1 MNYLTR
7 LLLGLGLAIP
17 MSAFAAE
24 KPLDWD
30 KSVYL
35 NLGYS
40 AADNALYLKQKNEKC
55 TIGSVNE
62 DGVECVNFA
71 QVKADFPV
79 SDAFVKVLR
88 MDLGGN
94 KFGFRWRTNPDPDMK
109 QSSTLVL
116 ASDLDFHELQAG
128 VCVEDHFA
136 PDFTGKVFDGSGY
149 IISNLCKTIDDQTG
163 SSVGLFKEISNAT
176 VKNLIFSNVQFVTST
191 LNSSDLGAK
200 YFPVGALAGKIYK
213 SEVNG
218 VDLNNVVIQG
228 PLAGGLAGVIEESLI
243 LNFYAYGTNNVV
255 KVSNE
260 IQVIDG
266 YVGECEGC
274 GISYTYG
281 YKALVGGLAGVAY
294 QTSFDNINLQV
305 DVRNKAAVDLSSVG
319 GLVGLYVTKGNQNYE
334 DYKEFK
340 INKISIKGPN
350 TATGPVVAGGIS
362 MGGLLGEVKRI
373 DSNNYPKSSL
383 IIQEAKVENLKASQ
397 SIFKM
402 TLPKAT
408 YLGGLIGNG
417 DICNSG
423 KLEISNASVTDF
435 EITEAV
441 KKNGI
446 YQYYIGGIAGY
457 AGCDHVNNS
466 SSTDLYLTLTKSKAT
481 GSINL
486 SAKEPDI
493 ASTAEVHVS
502 ASIGGLVGAAVIAG
516 NEDAVA
522 ENEISVGITYDVKK
536 TNAKIAE
543 ASEKVYIGGAF
554 GTVNTYNSSAVVKGL
569 RTTNYIKVVDDGVD
583 SYVGGVIGKFPLV
596 SSGNSKISFKDVQ
609 VGPRSSKKSILLDY
623 EAFGTPGYDS
633 YASVG
638 GLCGDCSLI
647 GEIVQSS
654 VKGHFNK
661 LDGENG
667 SFEKKAFSLGGL
679 VGKSRAAEAI
689 TIKNTY
695 SNGDI
700 SDGFAVEE
708 ADEKAPKNKVGYL
721 FGEIPGIQGQKE
733 SILISNFHYGVDN
746 VAAIGDADGSSVK
759 NFTEGNFGEFT
770 ATNNVRN
777 GAKTE
782 LTAKNNGYVSK
793 DYMESSNFAAF
804 LNSPWTETEDL
815 VWAYSND
822 AGGLPFFGTA
832 STGQVVL
839 TVPVVFKDGESVLSV
854 KIGNKVVDVQDVKVG
869 GAAVAP
875 ATPAPKDGKCFD
887 KWSEDF
893 SHVMEA
899 MEVLAQYKKCEF
911 TVTFTYRKKDGT
923 SGQKSQKVEYE
934 ESATAPSKDDVLQ
947 KTADGL
953 CFEGWGEDFSK
964 VTGDLE
970 VPAKY
975 ETCKYT
981 VRFLVFDNLGITET
995 KKEEVVLHGGDAT
1008 PPEVPEKKDGMCFV
1022 GWAPSYVHVT
1032 TPLDITAKYETC
1044 KYEVTFTYRKED
1056 GKQGEKTVTVLHGKD
1071 ANAPEIPEK
1080 VGDKCFDHWND
1091 DFANVTDNL
1100 TVEAVYK
1107 DCKTSNS
1114 SSSSSDVSSSS
1125 SSVNSSSSSS
1135 SSSAKSNSSSSSS
1148 SAKSNSKSSS
1158 SSAKSDSKSSS
1169 SKGVGPASGSSSSKN
1184 GSGNGD
1190 SHLKEIV
1197 APTVDN
1203 DGNVLRMTFNEKQSE
1218 KLDDV
1223 DFRIV
1228 VKSDAGI
1235 YLDTVVEG
1243 EDVARVQNATW
1254 RLDPAPVGDFEVS
1267 VTLLEGKESYS
1278 YPSQLFKNDDKKN
1291 MNLVH
1296 DSWRMFSIYA
1306 FCRDKGEKCQNEM
1319 YDHIARQGAAWA
1331 IEECNQMKDELKKG
1345 ASFDAQTRLKMDE
1358 TCRLADESQNGAV
1371 SSVFWWDETNPVGD
1385 YWQYRKFDVNQ
1396 EFDSTRGYWYGPVED
1411 DSLTLGLQTP
1421 NMDDEI
1427 VWNLKNKY
1435 TGWNLVANPFG
1446 WFVKLPEDEKMTFCR
1461 WNPESGGYVP
1471 VDTLEP
1477 YEAIWVYTEKSMT
1490 YRIPLKAVIV
1500 LENEREPLAKS
1511 ASSENWKFNV
1521 VLSDDRGRR
1530 DSWNVL
1536 ASGKTASSLA
1546 EPPAG
1551 MGDRVN
1557 LSIVDN
1563 GKFLA
1568 KSVKENSDDI
1578 VWNLEASATSARKGH
1593 LSFEGI
1599 ESVWSAGMRVFVTVD
1614 DETVEI
1620 VDNQSLDMALS
1631 TKSKSVSVRVA
1642 KNAAPIS
1649 VVKNLLKGFRVNLAS
1664 NALNVGFDAASKLS
1678 GANVKVSVVGIDG
1691 RVVATRKS
1699 IASEGSNV
1707 VSMQKPKQGVY
1718 FVRLKVGS
1726 QTATSRILVP

>member
-17 MSAFAAE
+17 MSALAAE
-24 KPLDWD
+24 PPLNWA

-116 ASDLDFHELQAG
+116 ASNLDFHELQAG

-163 SSVGLFKEISNAT
+163 SSVGLFKEISNAI
-176 VKNLIFSNVQFVTST
+176 VKNVAFSDVQFVTST
-191 LNSSDLGAK
+191 LNPSDLGTK
-200 YFPVGALAGKIYK
+200 YYPVGALAGKIFR
-213 SEVNG
+213 SSVEG
-218 VDLNNVVIQG
+218 VDFTNVVIQG

-243 LNFYAYGTNNVV
+243 SGFWSFGTNNVV
-255 KVSNE
+255 NVSNE
-260 IQVIDG
+260 IAVTDG

-274 GISYTYG
+274 NISYTKG

-294 QTSFDNINLQV
+294 QSSFDNINLQV
-305 DVRNKAAVDLSSVG
+305 DVRNNAAVDLSSVG
-319 GLVGLYVTKGNQNYE
+319 GLVGLYATKGNQNNE

-340 INKISIKGPN
+340 ITKISIKGPN
-350 TATGPVVAGGIS
+350 KASGPVVAGGIS

-397 SIFKM
+397 SIFKK

-516 NEDAVA
+516 NENAVA

-543 ASEKVYIGGAF
+543 ASEKVYIGGSF
-554 GTVNTYNSSAVVKGL
+554 GTVNTYNSSAVVKAL
-569 RTTNYIKVVDDGVD
+569 RSTNYIKVVDDGVD
-583 SYVGGVIGKFPLV
+583 SYVGGVVGKFPLI
-596 SSGNSKISFKDVQ
+596 SSGDSKISFKDVQ
-609 VGPRSSKKSILLDY
+609 VVPRSSKKSILLDY
-623 EAFGTPGYDS
+623 EAYGTPGYDS

-661 LDGENG
+661 LDGANG

-679 VGKSRAAEAI
+679 VGKSRASEAI
-689 TIKNTY
+689 TVKNTY
-695 SNGDI
+695 SDGNI
-700 SDGFAVEE
+700 SDGFAVEK
-708 ADEKAPKNKVGYL
+708 ADEEAPKNKVGYL

-822 AGGLPFFGTA
+822 AGGLPFFGTP

-875 ATPAPKDGKCFD
+875 ATPAPKGGQCFD
-887 KWSEDF
+887 KWSEDYT
-893 SHVMEA
+893 HIMAAVDI
-899 MEVLAQYKKCEF
+899 LAQYKVCTYTVVF
-911 TVTFTYRKKDGT
+911 TDEDGT
-923 SGQKSQKVEYE
+923 KIFDTQTVEYNKN
-934 ESATAPSKDDVLQ
+934 ATAPTDLELPEGQCFDSWDGTYTSVKSDLTIKA
-947 KTADGL
+947 KTAP
-953 CFEGWGEDFSK
+953 C
-964 VTGDLE
+964 T
-970 VPAKY
+970 
-975 ETCKYT
+975 YT
-981 VRFLVFDNLGITET
+981 VEFTDEAGTKVF
-995 KKEEVVLHGGDAT
+995 KKQTVEYNKDAT
-1008 PPEVPEKKDGMCFV
+1008 APTELDLPEG
-1022 GWAPSYVHVT
+1022 
-1032 TPLDITAKYETC
+1032 
-1044 KYEVTFTYRKED
+1044 
-1056 GKQGEKTVTVLHGKD
+1056 
-1071 ANAPEIPEK
+1071 
-1080 VGDKCFDHWND
+1080 KCFDSWD
-1091 DFANVTDNL
+1091 GIYTNVKADL
-1100 TVEAVYK
+1100 TVKV
-1107 DCKTSNS
+1107 KTKACGNS
-1114 SSSSSDVSSSS
+1114 SSSSSGNTSE
-1125 SSVNSSSSSS
+1125 SSS
-1135 SSSAKSNSSSSSS
+1135 SSSAGNGGNSSSAGNGNASSSSAGNDKSSSSSS
-1148 SAKSNSKSSS
+1148 EKKYLHEIAK
-1158 SSAKSDSKSSS
+1158 
-1169 SKGVGPASGSSSSKN
+1169 
-1184 GSGNGD
+1184 
-1190 SHLKEIV
+1190 
-1197 APTVDN
+1197 PTATQ
-1203 DGNVLRMTFNEKQSE
+1203 DGKALRMEFDNQLANMSE
-1218 KLDDV
+1218 KV
-1223 DFRIV
+1223 DCHIQV
-1228 VKSDAGI
+1228 VSEAGI
-1235 YLDTVVEG
+1235 YLDTVVDG
-1243 EDVARVQNATW
+1243 KTVGGVKNGTW
-1254 RLDPAPVGDFEVS
+1254 RLDPAPAGEYTVFI
-1267 VTLLEGKESYS
+1267 TLKDGVDSIPYQKT
-1278 YPSQLFKNDDKKN
+1278 FKSIEKRELATN
-1291 MNLVH
+1291 
-1296 DSWRMFSIYA
+1296 SWQTLSLYA
-1306 FCRDKGEKCQNEM
+1306 FCQNKGEECLSDLEERFARKLNNRAAEQCEEM
-1319 YDHIARQGAAWA
+1319 KSKVKRGNAPDNDQFYR
-1331 IEECNQMKDELKKG
+1331 E
-1345 ASFDAQTRLKMDE
+1345 MDE
-1358 TCRLADESQNGAV
+1358 VCAQANSSEV
-1371 SSVFWWDETNPVGD
+1371 STSIYWWDETNPIGD
-1385 YWQYRKFDVNQ
+1385 YWQYRKFSVNDK
-1396 EFDSTRGYWYGPVED
+1396 FDSTRGYWYGPINSEPLVM
-1411 DSLTLGLQTP
+1411 SLQTP
-1421 NMDDEI
+1421 NMKDEI
-1427 VWNLKNKY
+1427 VWRLENKFS
-1435 TGWNLVANPFG
+1435 GWNLVANPFG
-1446 WFVKLPEDEKMTFCR
+1446 WFVKLPEDERLTFCR
-1461 WNPESGGYVP
+1461 WNPETSGYVP
-1471 VDTLEP
+1471 ADTLEP
-1477 YEAIWVYTEKSMT
+1477 YEAIWVHTEKPMT

-1500 LENEREPLAKS
+1500 LEDEKGKKS
-1511 ASSENWKFNV
+1511 LNKNAAPDDWNLRV
-1521 VLSDDRGRR
+1521 VLADNNGKR
-1530 DSWNVL
+1530 DSWNEL
-1536 ASGKTASSLA
+1536 AVGSASSLS

-1557 LSIVDN
+1557 LSIVE
-1563 GKFLA
+1563 GKKRLA
-1568 KSVKENSDDI
+1568 KSVKQNADDLE
-1578 VWNLEASATSARKGH
+1578 WNLEASATTMRDGH
-1593 LSFEGI
+1593 LSFEGL
-1599 ESVWSAGMRVFVTVD
+1599 ESVWAKGLRVYATVD
-1614 DETVEI
+1614 NETVEVVKDRP
-1620 VDNQSLDMALS
+1620 VDLKLS
-1631 TKSKSVSVRVA
+1631 SKAKNVSVRVSKSA
-1642 KNAAPIS
+1642 
-1649 VVKNLLKGFRVNLAS
+1649 VVAGVTKNLLKGLRVNQTP
-1664 NALNVGFDAASKLS
+1664 NVLNVGFDAAAKLA
-1678 GANVKVSVVGIDG
+1678 GAKVKISVVGIDG
-1691 RVVATRKS
+1691 RIAVTGKS
-1699 IASEGSNV
+1699 TANAGTNAI
-1707 VSMQKPKQGVY
+1707 SMKKPKQGVY
-1718 FVRLKVGS
+1718 FVKVKAGS
-1726 QTATSRILVP
+1726 QSAITRIVVR

>member
-17 MSAFAAE
+17 MSALAAE
-24 KPLDWD
+24 PPLNWA

-94 KFGFRWRTNPDPDMK
+94 KFGFRWRTNPDPDLK

-116 ASDLDFHELQAG
+116 ASNLDFHELQAG

-163 SSVGLFKEISNAT
+163 SSVGLFKEISNAI
-176 VKNLIFSNVQFVTST
+176 VKNVAFSDVQFVTST
-191 LNSSDLGAK
+191 LNPSDLGTK
-200 YFPVGALAGKIYK
+200 YYPVGALAGKIFR
-213 SEVNG
+213 SSVEG
-218 VDLNNVVIQG
+218 VDFTNVVIQG

-243 LNFYAYGTNNVV
+243 SGFWSFGTNNVV
-255 KVSNE
+255 NVSNE
-260 IQVIDG
+260 IAVTDG

-274 GISYTYG
+274 NISYTKG

-294 QTSFDNINLQV
+294 QSSFDNINLQV
-305 DVRNKAAVDLSSVG
+305 DVRNNAAVDLSSVG
-319 GLVGLYVTKGNQNYE
+319 GLVGLYVTKGNQNNE

-340 INKISIKGPN
+340 ITKISIKGPN
-350 TATGPVVAGGIS
+350 KASGPAVAGGIS

-397 SIFKM
+397 SIFKK

-516 NEDAVA
+516 NENAVA

-569 RTTNYIKVVDDGVD
+569 RSSNYIKVVDDGVD
-583 SYVGGVIGKFPLV
+583 SYVGGVVGKFPLI
-596 SSGNSKISFKDVQ
+596 SSGDSKISFKDVQ
-609 VGPRSSKKSILLDY
+609 VVPRNSKKSILLDY

-661 LDGENG
+661 LDGANG

-679 VGKSRAAEAI
+679 VGKSRASEAI
-689 TIKNTY
+689 TVKNTY
-695 SNGDI
+695 SDGNI
-700 SDGFAVEE
+700 SDGFAVEKANE
-708 ADEKAPKNKVGYL
+708 EAPKNKVGYL

-733 SILISNFHYGVDN
+733 SILISNFHHGEDN
-746 VAAIGDADGSSVK
+746 VVAIGDADGSSVK

-770 ATNNVRN
+770 AKNNVRN
-777 GAKTE
+777 GKKTD

-875 ATPAPKDGKCFD
+875 ATPAPKGGQCFD
-887 KWSEDF
+887 KWSEDYT
-893 SHVMEA
+893 HIMAAVDI
-899 MEVLAQYKKCEF
+899 LAQYKVCTYTVVF
-911 TVTFTYRKKDGT
+911 TNEDGT
-923 SGQKSQKVEYE
+923 KTFDTQTIEYNKN
-934 ESATAPSKDDVLQ
+934 ATAPTDLELPEGQCFDSWDGTYTSVKSDLTIKA
-947 KTADGL
+947 KTAPCTYTVKFTDEAGT
-953 CFEGWGEDFSK
+953 K
-964 VTGDLE
+964 VFKTQTVEYNKNATAPTDLE
-970 VPAKY
+970 
-975 ETCKYT
+975 
-981 VRFLVFDNLGITET
+981 L
-995 KKEEVVLHGGDAT
+995 
-1008 PPEVPEKKDGMCFV
+1008 PEG
-1022 GWAPSYVHVT
+1022 
-1032 TPLDITAKYETC
+1032 
-1044 KYEVTFTYRKED
+1044 
-1056 GKQGEKTVTVLHGKD
+1056 
-1071 ANAPEIPEK
+1071 
-1080 VGDKCFDHWND
+1080 KCFDSWNGTYT
-1091 DFANVTDNL
+1091 NVKSDLTIKAKTAPCTYTVEFTDEAGTKVFKTQTVEYNKNATAPTDLELPEGKCFDSWDGIYTNVKADL
-1100 TVEAVYK
+1100 TVKV
-1107 DCKTSNS
+1107 KTKACGNS
-1114 SSSSSDVSSSS
+1114 SSSSSGNTSE
-1125 SSVNSSSSSS
+1125 SSS
-1135 SSSAKSNSSSSSS
+1135 SSSAGNGGNSSSAGNGNASSSSAGNDKSSSSSS
-1148 SAKSNSKSSS
+1148 EKKYLHEIAK
-1158 SSAKSDSKSSS
+1158 
-1169 SKGVGPASGSSSSKN
+1169 
-1184 GSGNGD
+1184 
-1190 SHLKEIV
+1190 
-1197 APTVDN
+1197 PTATQ
-1203 DGNVLRMTFNEKQSE
+1203 DGKALRMEFDNQLANMSE
-1218 KLDDV
+1218 KV
-1223 DFRIV
+1223 DCHIQV
-1228 VKSDAGI
+1228 VSEAGI
-1235 YLDTVVEG
+1235 YLDTVVDG
-1243 EDVARVQNATW
+1243 KTVGGVKNGTW
-1254 RLDPAPVGDFEVS
+1254 RLDPAPAGEYTVFI
-1267 VTLLEGKESYS
+1267 TLKDGVDSIPYQKT
-1278 YPSQLFKNDDKKN
+1278 FKSIEKRELATN
-1291 MNLVH
+1291 
-1296 DSWRMFSIYA
+1296 SWQTLSLYA
-1306 FCRDKGEKCQNEM
+1306 FCQNKGEECLSDLEERFARKLNNRAAEQCEEM
-1319 YDHIARQGAAWA
+1319 KSEVKRGNAPDNDQFYR
-1331 IEECNQMKDELKKG
+1331 E
-1345 ASFDAQTRLKMDE
+1345 MDE
-1358 TCRLADESQNGAV
+1358 VCAQANSSEV
-1371 SSVFWWDETNPVGD
+1371 STSIYWWDETNPIGD
-1385 YWQYRKFDVNQ
+1385 YWQYRKFSVDDK
-1396 EFDSTRGYWYGPVED
+1396 FDSTRGYWYGPI
-1411 DSLTLGLQTP
+1411 DSEPLVMSLETP
-1421 NMDDEI
+1421 DMKDEI
-1427 VWNLKNKY
+1427 VWRLENKFS
-1435 TGWNLVANPFG
+1435 GWNLVANPFG
-1446 WFVKLPEDEKMTFCR
+1446 WFVKIPEDEKLTFCR
-1461 WNPESGGYVP
+1461 WNPETSGYVP
-1471 VDTLEP
+1471 ADTLEP
-1477 YEAIWVYTEKSMT
+1477 YEAIWVHTEKPMT

-1500 LENEREPLAKS
+1500 LEDEKGKKS
-1511 ASSENWKFNV
+1511 LNKNAAPDDWNLRV
-1521 VLSDDRGRR
+1521 VLADNNGKR
-1530 DSWNVL
+1530 DSWNEL
-1536 ASGKTASSLA
+1536 AVGSASSLS

-1557 LSIVDN
+1557 LSIVE
-1563 GKFLA
+1563 GKKRLA
-1568 KSVKENSDDI
+1568 KSVKQNADDLE
-1578 VWNLEASATSARKGH
+1578 WNLEVSATTMRDGH
-1593 LSFEGI
+1593 LSFEGL
-1599 ESVWSAGMRVFVTVD
+1599 ESVWAKGLRVYATVD
-1614 DETVEI
+1614 NETVEI
-1620 VDNQSLDMALS
+1620 AKDRPLDVTLS
-1631 TKSKSVSVRVA
+1631 SKAKNISVRVTKSA
-1642 KNAAPIS
+1642 
-1649 VVKNLLKGFRVNLAS
+1649 VVSGVSKNLLKGLRVNQTP
-1664 NALNVGFDAASKLS
+1664 NVLNVGFDAASKLA
-1678 GANVKVSVVGIDG
+1678 GAKVKISVVGIDG
-1691 RVVATRKS
+1691 RIVATGKS
-1699 IASEGSNV
+1699 TVNAGTNAI
-1707 VSMQKPKQGVY
+1707 SMKKPKQGVY
-1718 FVRLKVGS
+1718 FVKVKVGS
-1726 QTATSRILVP
+1726 LSAVTRVMVR

>member
-17 MSAFAAE
+17 MSALAAE
-24 KPLDWD
+24 PPLNWA

-116 ASDLDFHELQAG
+116 ASNLDFHELQAG

-163 SSVGLFKEISNAT
+163 SSVGLFKEISNAI
-176 VKNLIFSNVQFVTST
+176 VKNVAFSDVQFVTST
-191 LNSSDLGAK
+191 LNPSDLGTK
-200 YFPVGALAGKIYK
+200 YYPVGALAGKIFR
-213 SEVNG
+213 SSVEG
-218 VDLNNVVIQG
+218 VDFTNVVIQG

-243 LNFYAYGTNNVV
+243 SGFWSFGTNNVV
-255 KVSNE
+255 NVSNE
-260 IQVIDG
+260 IEVTDG

-274 GISYTYG
+274 NISYTKG

-305 DVRNKAAVDLSSVG
+305 DVRNNAAVDLSSVG
-319 GLVGLYVTKGNQNYE
+319 GLVGLYVTKGNQNNE

-340 INKISIKGPN
+340 ITKISIKGPN
-350 TATGPVVAGGIS
+350 KASGPAVAGGIS

-397 SIFKM
+397 SIFKK

-516 NEDAVA
+516 NENAVA
-522 ENEISVGITYDVKK
+522 ENEVSVGITYDVKK

-569 RTTNYIKVVDDGVD
+569 RSSNYIKVVDDGVD
-583 SYVGGVIGKFPLV
+583 SYVGGVVGKFPLI
-596 SSGNSKISFKDVQ
+596 SSGDSKISFKDVQ
-609 VGPRSSKKSILLDY
+609 VVPRSSKKSILLDY
-623 EAFGTPGYDS
+623 EAYGTPGYDS

-661 LDGENG
+661 LDGANG

-679 VGKSRAAEAI
+679 VGKSRASEAI
-689 TIKNTY
+689 TVKNTY
-695 SNGDI
+695 SDGNI
-700 SDGFAVEE
+700 SDGFAVEK

-804 LNSPWTETEDL
+804 LNSPWTESEDM

-822 AGGLPFFGTA
+822 AGGLPFFGTP

-854 KIGNKVVDVQDVKVG
+854 KIGNKVVDVQNVKVG

-875 ATPAPKDGKCFD
+875 ATPAPKGGQCFD
-887 KWSEDF
+887 KWSEDYT
-893 SHVMEA
+893 HIMAAVDI
-899 MEVLAQYKKCEF
+899 LAQYKVCTYTVVF
-911 TVTFTYRKKDGT
+911 TNEDGT
-923 SGQKSQKVEYE
+923 KIFDTQTVEYNKN
-934 ESATAPSKDDVLQ
+934 ATAP
-947 KTADGL
+947 T
-953 CFEGWGEDFSK
+953 
-964 VTGDLE
+964 DLE
-970 VPAKY
+970 
-975 ETCKYT
+975 
-981 VRFLVFDNLGITET
+981 L
-995 KKEEVVLHGGDAT
+995 
-1008 PPEVPEKKDGMCFV
+1008 PEG
-1022 GWAPSYVHVT
+1022 
-1032 TPLDITAKYETC
+1032 
-1044 KYEVTFTYRKED
+1044 
-1056 GKQGEKTVTVLHGKD
+1056 
-1071 ANAPEIPEK
+1071 
-1080 VGDKCFDHWND
+1080 KCFDSWDGTYTSVKSDLTIKAKTAPCTYTVKFTDEAGTKVFKTQTVEYNKD
-1091 DFANVTDNL
+1091 ATAPAELDLPEGQCFDSWDGIFTNVKADL
-1100 TVEAVYK
+1100 TVKV
-1107 DCKTSNS
+1107 KTKACGNS
-1114 SSSSSDVSSSS
+1114 SSSSSGNTSE
-1125 SSVNSSSSSS
+1125 SSS
-1135 SSSAKSNSSSSSS
+1135 SSSAGNGGNSSSAGNGNASSSSAGNDKSSSSSS
-1148 SAKSNSKSSS
+1148 EKKYLLDIA
-1158 SSAKSDSKSSS
+1158 
-1169 SKGVGPASGSSSSKN
+1169 
-1184 GSGNGD
+1184 
-1190 SHLKEIV
+1190 E
-1197 APTVDN
+1197 PTATQ
-1203 DGNVLRMTFNEKQSE
+1203 DGKALRMEFDNQLANMSE
-1218 KLDDV
+1218 KV
-1223 DFRIV
+1223 DCHIQV
-1228 VKSDAGI
+1228 VSEAGI
-1235 YLDTVVEG
+1235 YLDTVVDG
-1243 EDVARVQNATW
+1243 KTVGGVKNGTW
-1254 RLDPAPVGDFEVS
+1254 RLDPAPAGEYTVFI
-1267 VTLLEGKESYS
+1267 TLKDGVDSIPYQKT
-1278 YPSQLFKNDDKKN
+1278 FKSIEKRELATN
-1291 MNLVH
+1291 
-1296 DSWRMFSIYA
+1296 SWQTLSLYA
-1306 FCRDKGEKCQNEM
+1306 FCQNKGEECLSDLEERFARKLNNRAAEQCEEM
-1319 YDHIARQGAAWA
+1319 KSEVKRGNAPDNDQFYR
-1331 IEECNQMKDELKKG
+1331 E
-1345 ASFDAQTRLKMDE
+1345 MDE
-1358 TCRLADESQNGAV
+1358 VCAQANSSEV
-1371 SSVFWWDETNPVGD
+1371 STSIYWWDETNPIGD
-1385 YWQYRKFDVNQ
+1385 YWQYRRFSVNDK
-1396 EFDSTRGYWYGPVED
+1396 FDSTRGYWYGPINSEPLVM
-1411 DSLTLGLQTP
+1411 SLQTP
-1421 NMDDEI
+1421 NMKDEI
-1427 VWNLKNKY
+1427 VWRLENKFS
-1435 TGWNLVANPFG
+1435 GWNLVANPFG
-1446 WFVKLPEDEKMTFCR
+1446 WFVKLPEDEKLTFCR
-1461 WNPESGGYVP
+1461 WNPETSGYVP
-1471 VDTLEP
+1471 ADTLEP
-1477 YEAIWVYTEKSMT
+1477 YEAIWVHTEKPMT
-1490 YRIPLKAVIV
+1490 YRIPLKAAIV
-1500 LENEREPLAKS
+1500 LEEEKGKKSLNKNAASDDWNLRVVLADNNGKLDSWNELAVGS
-1511 ASSENWKFNV
+1511 ASS
-1521 VLSDDRGRR
+1521 LS
-1530 DSWNVL
+1530 
-1536 ASGKTASSLA
+1536 

-1557 LSIVDN
+1557 LSIVE
-1563 GKFLA
+1563 GKKRLA
-1568 KSVKENSDDI
+1568 KSVKQNADDLE
-1578 VWNLEASATSARKGH
+1578 WNLEASATTMRDGH
-1593 LSFEGI
+1593 LSFEGL
-1599 ESVWSAGMRVFVTVD
+1599 ESVWAKGLRVYATVD
-1614 DETVEI
+1614 NETVEVVKDRP
-1620 VDNQSLDMALS
+1620 VDLKLS
-1631 TKSKSVSVRVA
+1631 SKAKNISVRVTKSA
-1642 KNAAPIS
+1642 
-1649 VVKNLLKGFRVNLAS
+1649 VVSGVSKNLLKGLRVNQTP
-1664 NALNVGFDAASKLS
+1664 NVLNVGFDAAAKLA
-1678 GANVKVSVVGIDG
+1678 GAKVKISVVGIDG
-1691 RVVATRKS
+1691 RIAVTGKS
-1699 IASEGSNV
+1699 TANAGTNAI
-1707 VSMQKPKQGVY
+1707 SMKKPKQGVY
-1718 FVRLKVGS
+1718 FVKVKAGS
-1726 QTATSRILVP
+1726 QSAVTRVMVR

>member
-17 MSAFAAE
+17 MSALAAE
-24 KPLDWD
+24 PPLNWA

-116 ASDLDFHELQAG
+116 ASNLDFHELQAG

-163 SSVGLFKEISNAT
+163 SSVGLFKEISNAI
-176 VKNLIFSNVQFVTST
+176 VKNVAFSDVQFVTST
-191 LNSSDLGAK
+191 ENPSDLGTK
-200 YFPVGALAGKIYK
+200 YYPVGALAGKIFR
-213 SEVNG
+213 SSVEG
-218 VDLNNVVIQG
+218 VDFTNVVIQG

-243 LNFYAYGTNNVV
+243 SGFWSFGTNNVV
-255 KVSNE
+255 NVSNE
-260 IQVIDG
+260 IAVTDG

-274 GISYTYG
+274 NISYTKG

-319 GLVGLYVTKGNQNYE
+319 GLVGLYVTKGNQNNE

-340 INKISIKGPN
+340 ITKISIKGPN
-350 TATGPVVAGGIS
+350 KASGPVVAGGIS
-362 MGGLLGEVKRI
+362 MGGLLGEIKRI

-397 SIFKM
+397 SIFKK

-516 NEDAVA
+516 NENAVA

-543 ASEKVYIGGAF
+543 ASEKVYIGGSF
-554 GTVNTYNSSAVVKGL
+554 GTVNTYNSSAVVKAL
-569 RTTNYIKVVDDGVD
+569 RSTNYIKVVDDGVD
-583 SYVGGVIGKFPLV
+583 SYVGGVVGKFPLI
-596 SSGNSKISFKDVQ
+596 SSGDSKISFKDVQ
-609 VGPRSSKKSILLDY
+609 VVPRSSKKSILLDY
-623 EAFGTPGYDS
+623 EAYGTPGYDS

-661 LDGENG
+661 LDGANG

-679 VGKSRAAEAI
+679 VGKSRASEAI
-689 TIKNTY
+689 TVKNTY
-695 SNGDI
+695 SDGNI
-700 SDGFAVEE
+700 SDGFAVEK
-708 ADEKAPKNKVGYL
+708 ADEEAPQNKVGYL

-770 ATNNVRN
+770 AKNNVRN

-822 AGGLPFFGTA
+822 AGGLPFFGTP

-875 ATPAPKDGKCFD
+875 ATPAPKGGQCFD
-887 KWSEDF
+887 KWSEDYT
-893 SHVMEA
+893 HIMAAVDI
-899 MEVLAQYKKCEF
+899 LAQYKVCTYTVVF
-911 TVTFTYRKKDGT
+911 TNEDGT
-923 SGQKSQKVEYE
+923 KTFDTQTVEYNKN
-934 ESATAPSKDDVLQ
+934 ATAPTDLELPEGQCFDSWDGTYTSVKSDLTIKA
-947 KTADGL
+947 KTAPCTYTVKFTDEAGT
-953 CFEGWGEDFSK
+953 K
-964 VTGDLE
+964 VFKTQTVEYNKNATAPTDLE
-970 VPAKY
+970 
-975 ETCKYT
+975 
-981 VRFLVFDNLGITET
+981 L
-995 KKEEVVLHGGDAT
+995 
-1008 PPEVPEKKDGMCFV
+1008 PEG
-1022 GWAPSYVHVT
+1022 
-1032 TPLDITAKYETC
+1032 
-1044 KYEVTFTYRKED
+1044 
-1056 GKQGEKTVTVLHGKD
+1056 
-1071 ANAPEIPEK
+1071 
-1080 VGDKCFDHWND
+1080 KCFDSWD
-1091 DFANVTDNL
+1091 GTYTNVKSDL
-1100 TVEAVYK
+1100 TVKV
-1107 DCKTSNS
+1107 KTKACGNS
-1114 SSSSSDVSSSS
+1114 SSSSGGNTSE
-1125 SSVNSSSSSS
+1125 SSS
-1135 SSSAKSNSSSSSS
+1135 SSSAGNGGNSSSAGNGNASSSSAGNDKSSSSSS
-1148 SAKSNSKSSS
+1148 EKKYLHEIAK
-1158 SSAKSDSKSSS
+1158 
-1169 SKGVGPASGSSSSKN
+1169 
-1184 GSGNGD
+1184 
-1190 SHLKEIV
+1190 
-1197 APTVDN
+1197 PTATQ
-1203 DGNVLRMTFNEKQSE
+1203 DGKALRMEFDNQLANMSE
-1218 KLDDV
+1218 KV
-1223 DFRIV
+1223 DCHIQV
-1228 VKSDAGI
+1228 VSEAGI
-1235 YLDTVVEG
+1235 YLDTVVDG
-1243 EDVARVQNATW
+1243 KTVGGVKNGTW
-1254 RLDPAPVGDFEVS
+1254 RLDPAPAGEYTVFI
-1267 VTLLEGKESYS
+1267 TLKDGVDSIPYQKT
-1278 YPSQLFKNDDKKN
+1278 FKSIEKRELATN
-1291 MNLVH
+1291 
-1296 DSWRMFSIYA
+1296 SWQTLSLYA
-1306 FCRDKGEKCQNEM
+1306 FCQNKGEECLSDLEERF
-1319 YDHIARQGAAWA
+1319 ARKLNNRAA
-1331 IEECNQMKDELKKG
+1331 EQCEKMKSEVKRGNAPDNDQFYRE
-1345 ASFDAQTRLKMDE
+1345 MDE
-1358 TCRLADESQNGAV
+1358 VCAQANSSEV
-1371 SSVFWWDETNPVGD
+1371 STSIYWWDETNPIGD
-1385 YWQYRKFDVNQ
+1385 YWQYRKFSVNDK
-1396 EFDSTRGYWYGPVED
+1396 FDSTRGYWYGPINSEPLVM
-1411 DSLTLGLQTP
+1411 SLQTP
-1421 NMDDEI
+1421 NMKDEI
-1427 VWNLKNKY
+1427 VWRLENKF

-1446 WFVKLPEDEKMTFCR
+1446 WFVKLPEDEKLTFCR
-1461 WNPESGGYVP
+1461 WNPETSGYVP
-1471 VDTLEP
+1471 ADTLEP
-1477 YEAIWVYTEKSMT
+1477 YEAIWVHTEKPMT

-1500 LENEREPLAKS
+1500 LEDEKGKKSLNKNAASDDWNLRVVLADNNGKLDSWNELAVGS
-1511 ASSENWKFNV
+1511 ASS
-1521 VLSDDRGRR
+1521 LS
-1530 DSWNVL
+1530 
-1536 ASGKTASSLA
+1536 

-1557 LSIVDN
+1557 LSIVE
-1563 GKFLA
+1563 GKKRLA
-1568 KSVKENSDDI
+1568 KSVKQNADDLE
-1578 VWNLEASATSARKGH
+1578 WNLEASATTMRDGH
-1593 LSFEGI
+1593 LSFEGL
-1599 ESVWSAGMRVFVTVD
+1599 ESVWAKGLRVYATVD
-1614 DETVEI
+1614 NETVEVVKDRP
-1620 VDNQSLDMALS
+1620 VDLKLS
-1631 TKSKSVSVRVA
+1631 SKAKNVSVRVSKSA
-1642 KNAAPIS
+1642 
-1649 VVKNLLKGFRVNLAS
+1649 VVAGVTKNLLKGLRVNQTP
-1664 NALNVGFDAASKLS
+1664 NVLNVGFDAAAKLA
-1678 GANVKVSVVGIDG
+1678 GAKVKISVVGIDG
-1691 RVVATRKS
+1691 RIAVTGKS
-1699 IASEGSNV
+1699 TANAGTNAI
-1707 VSMQKPKQGVY
+1707 SMKKPKQGVY
-1718 FVRLKVGS
+1718 FVKVKAGS
-1726 QTATSRILVP
+1726 QSAVTRVMVR

>member
-7 LLLGLGLAIP
+7 LLLGLGLAVP
-17 MSAFAAE
+17 MSALAAE
-24 KPLDWD
+24 PPLNWA

-40 AADNALYLKQKNEKC
+40 AEDNALYLKQKNEKC

-163 SSVGLFKEISNAT
+163 SSVGLFKEISNAI
-176 VKNLIFSNVQFVTST
+176 VKNVAFSDVQFVTST

-243 LNFYAYGTNNVV
+243 SNFYAYGTNNVV

-274 GISYTYG
+274 GISYTNG
-281 YKALVGGLAGVAY
+281 YKALVGGLAGVTY

-383 IIQEAKVENLKASQ
+383 IIQEANVENLKASQ

-446 YQYYIGGIAGY
+446 YQYYMGGIAGY

-536 TNAKIAE
+536 TNTKIAE

-689 TIKNTY
+689 TVKNTY
-695 SNGDI
+695 SNGNI
-700 SDGFAVEE
+700 SDGFAVEK
-708 ADEKAPKNKVGYL
+708 ADEEAPKNKVGYL

-804 LNSPWTETEDL
+804 LNSLWTESEDM

-822 AGGLPFFGTA
+822 AGGLPFFGTP
-832 STGQVVL
+832 STEQIVS
-839 TVPVVFKDGESVLSV
+839 TVPVVFKDGDAVLLV
-854 KIGNKVVDVQDVKVG
+854 KIGDKLVDVQNVKVG
-869 GAAVAP
+869 DAAVAP
-875 ATPAPKDGKCFD
+875 ATPASKDGKCFD
-887 KWSEDF
+887 KWSEDYT
-893 SHVMEA
+893 HIMAAVDI
-899 MEVLAQYKKCEF
+899 LAQYKVCTYTVVF
-911 TVTFTYRKKDGT
+911 TNEDGT
-923 SGQKSQKVEYE
+923 KTFDTQTIEYNKN
-934 ESATAPSKDDVLQ
+934 ATAPTDLELPEGQCFDSWDGTYTSVKSDLTIKA
-947 KTADGL
+947 KTAPCTYTVKFTDEAGT
-953 CFEGWGEDFSK
+953 K
-964 VTGDLE
+964 VFKTQTVEYNKDATAPTDLE
-970 VPAKY
+970 
-975 ETCKYT
+975 
-981 VRFLVFDNLGITET
+981 L
-995 KKEEVVLHGGDAT
+995 
-1008 PPEVPEKKDGMCFV
+1008 PEG
-1022 GWAPSYVHVT
+1022 
-1032 TPLDITAKYETC
+1032 
-1044 KYEVTFTYRKED
+1044 
-1056 GKQGEKTVTVLHGKD
+1056 
-1071 ANAPEIPEK
+1071 
-1080 VGDKCFDHWND
+1080 KCFDSWNGTYT
-1091 DFANVTDNL
+1091 NVKSDL
-1100 TVEAVYK
+1100 TVKV
-1107 DCKTSNS
+1107 KTKACGNS
-1114 SSSSSDVSSSS
+1114 SSSSSGNTSESSSSSSAGNGGNSSSAGNGNASSSSAGNDSSSSSEDKSSSSSATSSSS
-1125 SSVNSSSSSS
+1125 SSVNDESS
-1135 SSSAKSNSSSSSS
+1135 SSSAEHKKYLLDI
-1148 SAKSNSKSSS
+1148 AEPT
-1158 SSAKSDSKSSS
+1158 ATQDG
-1169 SKGVGPASGSSSSKN
+1169 KG
-1184 GSGNGD
+1184 
-1190 SHLKEIV
+1190 
-1197 APTVDN
+1197 
-1203 DGNVLRMTFNEKQSE
+1203 LRMQFDSLLANMSE
-1218 KLDDV
+1218 NV
-1223 DFRIV
+1223 DYHIQV
-1228 VKSDAGI
+1228 VSQKGI
-1235 YLDTVVEG
+1235 YLDTIVDGKTVG
-1243 EDVARVQNATW
+1243 DVKNGTW
-1254 RLDPAPVGDFEVS
+1254 RLDPAPAGRYTVTFMITDGVDSIPYSKTFTSMESQEVATHS
-1267 VTLLEGKESYS
+1267 WQTLSL
-1278 YPSQLFKNDDKKN
+1278 
-1291 MNLVH
+1291 
-1296 DSWRMFSIYA
+1296 YA
-1306 FCRDKGEKCQNEM
+1306 FCRDKGDECLSELEARF
-1319 YDHIARQGAAWA
+1319 ARQQQNWAAEQC
-1331 IEECNQMKDELKKG
+1331 EEMKAQVKNGTAPDDDYFYREMD
-1345 ASFDAQTRLKMDE
+1345 DACAQ
-1358 TCRLADESQNGAV
+1358 ANGLNATTAV
-1371 SSVFWWDETNPVGD
+1371 YWWDESNPVGD
-1385 YWQYRKFDVNQ
+1385 YWQYRKFSVNDK
-1396 EFDSTRGYWYGPVED
+1396 FDSTRGYWYGPIDNEPLVM
-1411 DSLTLGLQTP
+1411 SLETP
-1421 NMDDEI
+1421 DMKDEI
-1427 VWNLKNKY
+1427 VWKLENKY
-1435 TGWNLVANPFG
+1435 SGWNLVANPFG
-1446 WFVKLPEDEKMTFCR
+1446 WYVTLPKEKGLQFYK
-1461 WNPESGGYVP
+1461 WDPEVCSYKEP
-1471 VDTLEP
+1471 DTLGP
-1477 YEAIWVYTEKSMT
+1477 YEAIWVHTDKSMT
-1490 YRIPLKAVIV
+1490 YRIPLKAAIV
-1500 LENEREPLAKS
+1500 LEEEKKS
-1511 ASSENWKFNV
+1511 LNKSVAAEEWNLRV
-1521 VLSDDRGRR
+1521 VLADNNGKR
-1530 DSWNVL
+1530 DSWNEL
-1536 ASGKTASSLA
+1536 AVGTASSLG

-1557 LSIVDN
+1557 LSIMD
-1563 GKFLA
+1563 GKKRLV
-1568 KSVKENSDDI
+1568 KSVKPNADD
-1578 VWNLEASATSARKGH
+1578 LEWDLEVSATTTREGH
-1593 LSFEGI
+1593 LSFEGL
-1599 ESVWSAGMRVFVTVD
+1599 EGVWAKGLHVYATVD
-1614 DETVEI
+1614 NETVE
-1620 VDNQSLDMALS
+1620 VVKDRPLDVKLS
-1631 TKSKSVSVRVA
+1631 SKTKNVSVRVTKSA
-1642 KNAAPIS
+1642 VVAAATKS
-1649 VVKNLLKGFRVNLAS
+1649 LLKGLRVNQTP
-1664 NALNVGFDAASKLS
+1664 NVLNVGFDAAAKLA
-1678 GANVKVSVVGIDG
+1678 GAKVKISVVGIDG
-1691 RVVATRKS
+1691 RIVATGNAVANAGTNA
-1699 IASEGSNV
+1699 IA
-1707 VSMQKPKQGVY
+1707 MKKPKQGVY
-1718 FVRLKVGS
+1718 FVKVKVGS
-1726 QTATSRILVP
+1726 QSAVTRIMVR

>member
-17 MSAFAAE
+17 MSALAAE
-24 KPLDWD
+24 PPLNWA

-94 KFGFRWRTNPDPDMK
+94 KFGFRWRTNPDPDLK

-163 SSVGLFKEISNAT
+163 SSVGLFKEISNAI
-176 VKNLIFSNVQFVTST
+176 VKNVAFSDVQFVTST
-191 LNSSDLGAK
+191 ENPSDLGTK
-200 YFPVGALAGKIYK
+200 YFPVGALAGKIFR
-213 SEVNG
+213 SSVEG
-218 VDLNNVVIQG
+218 VDFTNVVIQA
-228 PLAGGLAGVIEESLI
+228 PLAGGLAGVIEESSI
-243 LNFYAYGTNNVV
+243 SDFYSYGTGNVV

-260 IQVIDG
+260 IAVADG

-274 GISYTYG
+274 NISYTKG

-294 QTSFDNINLQV
+294 QSSFDNINLQV

-319 GLVGLYVTKGNQNYE
+319 GLVGLYVTKGNQNNE

-340 INKISIKGPN
+340 ITKISIKGPN
-350 TATGPVVAGGIS
+350 KASGPVVAGGIS

-397 SIFKM
+397 SIFKK

-423 KLEISNASVTDF
+423 KLEISNSSVTDF

-516 NEDAVA
+516 NENAVA

-569 RTTNYIKVVDDGVD
+569 RSSNYIKVVDDGVD
-583 SYVGGVIGKFPLV
+583 SYVGGVVGKFPLI
-596 SSGNSKISFKDVQ
+596 SSGDSKISFKDVQ
-609 VGPRSSKKSILLDY
+609 VVPRSSKKSILLDY
-623 EAFGTPGYDS
+623 EAYGTPGYDS

-661 LDGENG
+661 LDGANG

-679 VGKSRAAEAI
+679 VGKSRASEAI
-689 TIKNTY
+689 TVKNTY
-695 SNGDI
+695 SDGNI
-700 SDGFAVEE
+700 SDGFAVEK
-708 ADEKAPKNKVGYL
+708 ADEEAPKNKVGYL

-770 ATNNVRN
+770 AKNNVRN
-777 GAKTE
+777 GKKTD
-782 LTAKNNGYVSK
+782 LTANNNGYVSK

-804 LNSPWTETEDL
+804 LNSPWTESEDM

-822 AGGLPFFGTA
+822 AGGLPFFGTP
-832 STGQVVL
+832 STEQIVS
-839 TVPVVFKDGESVLSV
+839 TVPVVFKDGDAVLSV
-854 KIGNKVVDVQDVKVG
+854 KIGDKVVDVQNVKVG
-869 GAAVAP
+869 DAAVAP

-887 KWSEDF
+887 KWSEDYT
-893 SHVMEA
+893 HIMAAVDI
-899 MEVLAQYKKCEF
+899 LAQYKICMYTVVF
-911 TVTFTYRKKDGT
+911 TNEDGT
-923 SGQKSQKVEYE
+923 KIFDTQTVEYNKN
-934 ESATAPSKDDVLQ
+934 ATAP
-947 KTADGL
+947 T
-953 CFEGWGEDFSK
+953 
-964 VTGDLE
+964 DLE
-970 VPAKY
+970 
-975 ETCKYT
+975 
-981 VRFLVFDNLGITET
+981 L
-995 KKEEVVLHGGDAT
+995 
-1008 PPEVPEKKDGMCFV
+1008 PEG
-1022 GWAPSYVHVT
+1022 
-1032 TPLDITAKYETC
+1032 
-1044 KYEVTFTYRKED
+1044 
-1056 GKQGEKTVTVLHGKD
+1056 
-1071 ANAPEIPEK
+1071 
-1080 VGDKCFDHWND
+1080 KCFDSWD
-1091 DFANVTDNL
+1091 GTYTNVKADL
-1100 TVEAVYK
+1100 TVKV
-1107 DCKTSNS
+1107 KTKACGNS
-1114 SSSSSDVSSSS
+1114 SSSSSGNTSE
-1125 SSVNSSSSSS
+1125 SSS
-1135 SSSAKSNSSSSSS
+1135 SSSAGNGGNSSSAGNGNASSSSAGNGKYSSGGSVNDESSSSSTEHKKYLLDI
-1148 SAKSNSKSSS
+1148 A
-1158 SSAKSDSKSSS
+1158 
-1169 SKGVGPASGSSSSKN
+1169 
-1184 GSGNGD
+1184 
-1190 SHLKEIV
+1190 E
-1197 APTVDN
+1197 PTATQ
-1203 DGNVLRMTFNEKQSE
+1203 DGKALRMEFDNKLASMTEK
-1218 KLDDV
+1218 V
-1223 DFRIV
+1223 DYHIQV
-1228 VKSDAGI
+1228 ISQAGI
-1235 YLDTVVEG
+1235 YLDTVIDGKTVG
-1243 EDVARVQNATW
+1243 NVKNGTW
-1254 RLDPAPVGDFEVS
+1254 RLDPAPVGEYTVIFMLRDGVDS
-1267 VTLLEGKESYS
+1267 IPY
-1278 YPSQLFKNDDKKN
+1278 KKTITS
-1291 MNLVH
+1291 METREIATT
-1296 DSWRMFSIYA
+1296 SWQMLSLYA
-1306 FCRDKGEKCQNEM
+1306 FCQNN
-1319 YDHIARQGAAWA
+1319 G
-1331 IEECNQMKDELKKG
+1331 EECLSNLEERFARKRHDKAAEQCEKMKSEIKRGSAPDNDQFYREMNEVC
-1345 ASFDAQTRLKMDE
+1345 AQ
-1358 TCRLADESQNGAV
+1358 ANGSDV
-1371 SSVFWWDETNPVGD
+1371 STSIFWWDETNPIGD
-1385 YWQYRKFDVNQ
+1385 YWQYRKFSVDDK
-1396 EFDSTRGYWYGPVED
+1396 FDSTRGYWYGPI
-1411 DSLTLGLQTP
+1411 DSEPLVMSLETP
-1421 NMDDEI
+1421 DMKDEI
-1427 VWNLKNKY
+1427 VWRLENKFS
-1435 TGWNLVANPFG
+1435 GWNLVANPFG
-1446 WFVKLPEDEKMTFCR
+1446 WYVKIPKEKGFQFCQ
-1461 WNPESGGYVP
+1461 WDSEASTYVES
-1471 VDTLEP
+1471 DTIGP
-1477 YEAIWVYTEKSMT
+1477 YEAIWVHTEKPMT
-1490 YRIPLKAVIV
+1490 YRIPLKAAIV
-1500 LENEREPLAKS
+1500 FEEEKGKKS
-1511 ASSENWKFNV
+1511 LNKNAAPDDWNLRV
-1521 VLSDDRGRR
+1521 VLADNNGKR
-1530 DSWNVL
+1530 DSWNEL
-1536 ASGKTASSLA
+1536 AAGKTASTLG

-1557 LSIVDN
+1557 LSIVD
-1563 GKFLA
+1563 GKKRLV
-1568 KSVKENSDDI
+1568 KSVKKNADD
-1578 VWNLEASATSARKGH
+1578 LEWDLEVSATTMRDGH
-1593 LSFEGI
+1593 LSFEGL
-1599 ESVWSAGMRVFVTVD
+1599 ESVWAKGLRVYATVD
-1614 DETVEI
+1614 NETVEI
-1620 VDNQSLDMALS
+1620 AKDRPLDVTLS
-1631 TKSKSVSVRVA
+1631 SKAKNISVRVTKSA
-1642 KNAAPIS
+1642 
-1649 VVKNLLKGFRVNLAS
+1649 VVSGVSKNLLKGIRVNQTP
-1664 NALNVGFDAASKLS
+1664 NVLNVGFDAASKLA
-1678 GANVKVSVVGIDG
+1678 GAKVKISVVGIDG
-1691 RVVATRKS
+1691 RIVATGKS
-1699 IASEGSNV
+1699 TVNAGTNAI
-1707 VSMQKPKQGVY
+1707 SMKRPKQGVY
-1718 FVRLKVGS
+1718 FVKVKVGS
-1726 QTATSRILVP
+1726 LSAVTRVMVR

>member
-17 MSAFAAE
+17 MSALAAE
-24 KPLDWD
+24 PPLNWA

-116 ASDLDFHELQAG
+116 ASNLDFHELQAG

-163 SSVGLFKEISNAT
+163 SSVGLFKEISNAI
-176 VKNLIFSNVQFVTST
+176 VKNVAFSDVQFVTST
-191 LNSSDLGAK
+191 LNPSDLGTK
-200 YFPVGALAGKIYK
+200 YYPVGALAGKIFR
-213 SEVNG
+213 SSVEG
-218 VDLNNVVIQG
+218 VDFTNVVIQG
-228 PLAGGLAGVIEESLI
+228 PLAGGLAGVIEESSI
-243 LNFYAYGTNNVV
+243 SDFYSYGTGNVV

-260 IQVIDG
+260 IAVADG

-274 GISYTYG
+274 GISYTNG

-319 GLVGLYVTKGNQNYE
+319 GLVGLYVTKGNQNNE

-340 INKISIKGPN
+340 ITKISIKGPN
-350 TATGPVVAGGIS
+350 KASGPVVAGGIS

-516 NEDAVA
+516 NENAVA

-569 RTTNYIKVVDDGVD
+569 RSSNYIKVVDDGVD

-689 TIKNTY
+689 TVKNTY
-695 SNGDI
+695 SNGNI
-700 SDGFAVEE
+700 SDGFAVEK
-708 ADEKAPKNKVGYL
+708 ADEEAPKNKVGYL

-733 SILISNFHYGVDN
+733 SILISNFHYGEDN
-746 VAAIGDADGSSVK
+746 VVAIGDADGSSVK

-804 LNSPWTETEDL
+804 LNSPWTESEDM

-822 AGGLPFFGTA
+822 AGGLPFFGTP
-832 STGQVVL
+832 STEQIVT
-839 TVPVVFKDGESVLSV
+839 TVPVVFKDGDAVLSV
-854 KIGNKVVDVQDVKVG
+854 KIDDEVVDVQNVKVG

-875 ATPAPKDGKCFD
+875 ATPAPKDGQCFD
-887 KWSEDF
+887 KWSEDYT
-893 SHVMEA
+893 HIMAAVDI
-899 MEVLAQYKKCEF
+899 LAQYKICTYTVVF
-911 TVTFTYRKKDGT
+911 TNEDGT
-923 SGQKSQKVEYE
+923 KIFDKQTVEYNKN
-934 ESATAPSKDDVLQ
+934 ATAPTGLDLPEGQCFDSWDGTYTSVKSDLTIKA
-947 KTADGL
+947 KTAPCTYTVKFTDEAGT
-953 CFEGWGEDFSK
+953 K
-964 VTGDLE
+964 VFKTQTVEYNKNATAPTDLE
-970 VPAKY
+970 
-975 ETCKYT
+975 
-981 VRFLVFDNLGITET
+981 L
-995 KKEEVVLHGGDAT
+995 
-1008 PPEVPEKKDGMCFV
+1008 PEG
-1022 GWAPSYVHVT
+1022 
-1032 TPLDITAKYETC
+1032 
-1044 KYEVTFTYRKED
+1044 
-1056 GKQGEKTVTVLHGKD
+1056 
-1071 ANAPEIPEK
+1071 
-1080 VGDKCFDHWND
+1080 KCFDSWDGTYTSVKSDLTIKAKTAPCTYTVKFTDEAGTKVFKTQTVEYNKNATAPTD
-1091 DFANVTDNL
+1091 LELPEGKCFDSWDGIFTNVKADL
-1100 TVEAVYK
+1100 TVKV
-1107 DCKTSNS
+1107 KTKACGNS
-1114 SSSSSDVSSSS
+1114 SSSSSGNTSE
-1125 SSVNSSSSSS
+1125 SSS
-1135 SSSAKSNSSSSSS
+1135 SSSAGNGGNSSSAGNGNASSSSAGNDKSSSSSS
-1148 SAKSNSKSSS
+1148 EKKNLHEIAK
-1158 SSAKSDSKSSS
+1158 
-1169 SKGVGPASGSSSSKN
+1169 
-1184 GSGNGD
+1184 
-1190 SHLKEIV
+1190 
-1197 APTVDN
+1197 PTATQ
-1203 DGNVLRMTFNEKQSE
+1203 DGKALRMEFDNQLANMSE
-1218 KLDDV
+1218 KV
-1223 DFRIV
+1223 DCHIQV
-1228 VKSDAGI
+1228 VSETGI
-1235 YLDTVVEG
+1235 YLDTVVDG
-1243 EDVARVQNATW
+1243 KTVGGVKNGTW
-1254 RLDPAPVGDFEVS
+1254 RLDPAPAGEYTVFI
-1267 VTLLEGKESYS
+1267 TLKDGVDSIPYQKT
-1278 YPSQLFKNDDKKN
+1278 FKSIEKRELATN
-1291 MNLVH
+1291 
-1296 DSWRMFSIYA
+1296 SWQTLSLYA
-1306 FCRDKGEKCQNEM
+1306 FCQNKGEECLSDLEERF
-1319 YDHIARQGAAWA
+1319 ARKLNNRAA
-1331 IEECNQMKDELKKG
+1331 EQCEKMKSEVKRGSAPDNDQFYRE
-1345 ASFDAQTRLKMDE
+1345 MDE
-1358 TCRLADESQNGAV
+1358 VCAQANSSEV
-1371 SSVFWWDETNPVGD
+1371 STSIYWWDETNPIGD
-1385 YWQYRKFDVNQ
+1385 YWQYRRFSVNDK
-1396 EFDSTRGYWYGPVED
+1396 FDSTRGYWYGPINSEPLVM
-1411 DSLTLGLQTP
+1411 SLQTP
-1421 NMDDEI
+1421 NMNDEI
-1427 VWNLKNKY
+1427 VWRLENKFS
-1435 TGWNLVANPFG
+1435 GWNLVANPFG
-1446 WFVKLPEDEKMTFCR
+1446 WFVKLPEDEKLTFCR
-1461 WNPESGGYVP
+1461 WNPETSGYVP
-1471 VDTLEP
+1471 ADTLEP
-1477 YEAIWVYTEKSMT
+1477 YEAIWVHTEKPMT

-1500 LENEREPLAKS
+1500 LEDEKGKKSLNKNAASDDWNLRVVLADNNGKLDSWNELAVGS
-1511 ASSENWKFNV
+1511 ASS
-1521 VLSDDRGRR
+1521 LS
-1530 DSWNVL
+1530 
-1536 ASGKTASSLA
+1536 

-1557 LSIVDN
+1557 LSIVE
-1563 GKFLA
+1563 GKKRLA
-1568 KSVKENSDDI
+1568 KSVKQNADDLE
-1578 VWNLEASATSARKGH
+1578 WNLEVSATTMRDGH
-1593 LSFEGI
+1593 LSFEGL
-1599 ESVWSAGMRVFVTVD
+1599 ESVWAKGLRVYATVD
-1614 DETVEI
+1614 NETVEI
-1620 VDNQSLDMALS
+1620 AKDRPLDVTLS
-1631 TKSKSVSVRVA
+1631 SKAKNISVRVTKSA
-1642 KNAAPIS
+1642 
-1649 VVKNLLKGFRVNLAS
+1649 VVSGVSKNLLKGLRVNQTP
-1664 NALNVGFDAASKLS
+1664 NVLNVGFDAASKLA
-1678 GANVKVSVVGIDG
+1678 GAKVKISVVGIDG
-1691 RVVATRKS
+1691 RIVATGKS
-1699 IASEGSNV
+1699 TVNAGTNAI
-1707 VSMQKPKQGVY
+1707 SMKKPKQGVY
-1718 FVRLKVGS
+1718 FVKVKVGS
-1726 QTATSRILVP
+1726 LSAVTRVMVR

>member
-17 MSAFAAE
+17 MSALAAE
-24 KPLDWD
+24 PPLNWA

-116 ASDLDFHELQAG
+116 ASNLDFHELQAG

-163 SSVGLFKEISNAT
+163 SSVGLFKEISNAI
-176 VKNLIFSNVQFVTST
+176 VKNVAFSDVQFVTST
-191 LNSSDLGAK
+191 LNPSDLGTK
-200 YFPVGALAGKIYK
+200 YYPVGALAGKIFR
-213 SEVNG
+213 SSVEG
-218 VDLNNVVIQG
+218 VDFTNVVIQG
-228 PLAGGLAGVIEESLI
+228 PLAGGLAGVIEESSI
-243 LNFYAYGTNNVV
+243 SDFYSYGTGNVV

-260 IQVIDG
+260 IAVADG

-274 GISYTYG
+274 NISYTKG

-294 QTSFDNINLQV
+294 QSSFDNINLQV
-305 DVRNKAAVDLSSVG
+305 DVRNNAAVDLSSVG
-319 GLVGLYVTKGNQNYE
+319 GLVGLYVTKGNQNNE

-340 INKISIKGPN
+340 ITKISIKGPN
-350 TATGPVVAGGIS
+350 KASGPAVAGGIS

-397 SIFKM
+397 SIFKK

-423 KLEISNASVTDF
+423 KLEISNSSVTDF

-516 NEDAVA
+516 NENAVA

-569 RTTNYIKVVDDGVD
+569 RSSNYIKVVDDGVD
-583 SYVGGVIGKFPLV
+583 SYVGGVVGKFPLI
-596 SSGNSKISFKDVQ
+596 SSGDSKISFKDVQ
-609 VGPRSSKKSILLDY
+609 VVPRNSKKSILLDY
-623 EAFGTPGYDS
+623 EAYGTPGYDS

-661 LDGENG
+661 LDGANG

-679 VGKSRAAEAI
+679 VGKSRASEAI
-689 TIKNTY
+689 TVKNTY
-695 SNGDI
+695 SDGNI
-700 SDGFAVEE
+700 SDGFAVEK
-708 ADEKAPKNKVGYL
+708 ADEEVPKNKVGYL

-746 VAAIGDADGSSVK
+746 VVAIGDADGSSVK

-770 ATNNVRN
+770 AKNNVRN
-777 GAKTE
+777 GKKTD

-822 AGGLPFFGTA
+822 AGGLPFFGTP

-839 TVPVVFKDGESVLSV
+839 TVPVVFKDGDAVLSV
-854 KIGNKVVDVQDVKVG
+854 KIGNKVVDVQNVKVG
-869 GAAVAP
+869 DAAVAP
-875 ATPAPKDGKCFD
+875 ATPAPKGGQCFD
-887 KWSEDF
+887 KWSEDYT
-893 SHVMEA
+893 HIMAAVDI
-899 MEVLAQYKKCEF
+899 LAQYKVCTYTVVF
-911 TVTFTYRKKDGT
+911 TNEDGT
-923 SGQKSQKVEYE
+923 KIFDTQTIEYNKN
-934 ESATAPSKDDVLQ
+934 ATAP
-947 KTADGL
+947 T
-953 CFEGWGEDFSK
+953 
-964 VTGDLE
+964 DLE
-970 VPAKY
+970 
-975 ETCKYT
+975 
-981 VRFLVFDNLGITET
+981 L
-995 KKEEVVLHGGDAT
+995 
-1008 PPEVPEKKDGMCFV
+1008 PEG
-1022 GWAPSYVHVT
+1022 
-1032 TPLDITAKYETC
+1032 
-1044 KYEVTFTYRKED
+1044 
-1056 GKQGEKTVTVLHGKD
+1056 
-1071 ANAPEIPEK
+1071 
-1080 VGDKCFDHWND
+1080 KCFDSWDGTYTSVKSDLTIKAKTAPCTYTVEFTDEAGTKVFKKQTVEYNKD
-1091 DFANVTDNL
+1091 ATAPTELDLPEGKCFDSWDGIYTNVKADL
-1100 TVEAVYK
+1100 TVKV
-1107 DCKTSNS
+1107 KTKACGNS
-1114 SSSSSDVSSSS
+1114 SSSSSGNTSE
-1125 SSVNSSSSSS
+1125 SSS
-1135 SSSAKSNSSSSSS
+1135 SSSAGNGGNSSSAGNGNASSSSAGNDKSSSSSS
-1148 SAKSNSKSSS
+1148 EKKYLHEIAK
-1158 SSAKSDSKSSS
+1158 
-1169 SKGVGPASGSSSSKN
+1169 
-1184 GSGNGD
+1184 
-1190 SHLKEIV
+1190 
-1197 APTVDN
+1197 PTATQ
-1203 DGNVLRMTFNEKQSE
+1203 DGKALRMEFDNQLANMSE
-1218 KLDDV
+1218 KV
-1223 DFRIV
+1223 DCHIQV
-1228 VKSDAGI
+1228 VSEAGI
-1235 YLDTVVEG
+1235 YLDTVVDG
-1243 EDVARVQNATW
+1243 KTVGGVKNGTW
-1254 RLDPAPVGDFEVS
+1254 RLDPAPAGEYTVFI
-1267 VTLLEGKESYS
+1267 TLKDGVDSIPYQKT
-1278 YPSQLFKNDDKKN
+1278 FKSIEKRELATN
-1291 MNLVH
+1291 
-1296 DSWRMFSIYA
+1296 SWQTLSLYA
-1306 FCRDKGEKCQNEM
+1306 FCQNKGEECLSDLEERFARKLNNRAAEQCEEM
-1319 YDHIARQGAAWA
+1319 KSKVKRGNAPDNDQFYR
-1331 IEECNQMKDELKKG
+1331 E
-1345 ASFDAQTRLKMDE
+1345 MDE
-1358 TCRLADESQNGAV
+1358 VCAQANSSEV
-1371 SSVFWWDETNPVGD
+1371 STSIYWWDETNPIGD
-1385 YWQYRKFDVNQ
+1385 YWQYRKFSVNDK
-1396 EFDSTRGYWYGPVED
+1396 FDSTRGYWYGPINSEPLVM
-1411 DSLTLGLQTP
+1411 SLQTP
-1421 NMDDEI
+1421 NMKDEI
-1427 VWNLKNKY
+1427 VWRLENKFS
-1435 TGWNLVANPFG
+1435 GWNLVANPFG
-1446 WFVKLPEDEKMTFCR
+1446 WFVKLPEDERLTFCR
-1461 WNPESGGYVP
+1461 WNPETSGYVP
-1471 VDTLEP
+1471 ADTLEP
-1477 YEAIWVYTEKSMT
+1477 YEAIWVHTEKPMT

-1500 LENEREPLAKS
+1500 LEDEKGKKS
-1511 ASSENWKFNV
+1511 LNKNAAPDDWNLRV
-1521 VLSDDRGRR
+1521 VLADNNGKR
-1530 DSWNVL
+1530 DSWNEL
-1536 ASGKTASSLA
+1536 AVGSTSSLS

-1557 LSIVDN
+1557 LSIVE
-1563 GKFLA
+1563 GKKRLA
-1568 KSVKENSDDI
+1568 KSVKQNADDLE
-1578 VWNLEASATSARKGH
+1578 WNLEASATTMRDGH
-1593 LSFEGI
+1593 LSFEGL
-1599 ESVWSAGMRVFVTVD
+1599 ESVWAKGLRVYATVD
-1614 DETVEI
+1614 NETVEI
-1620 VDNQSLDMALS
+1620 AKDRPLDVTLS
-1631 TKSKSVSVRVA
+1631 SKAKKISVRVTKSA
-1642 KNAAPIS
+1642 VIS
-1649 VVKNLLKGFRVNLAS
+1649 GVSKNLLKGLRVNQTP
-1664 NALNVGFDAASKLS
+1664 NVLNVGFDAAAKLA
-1678 GANVKVSVVGIDG
+1678 GAKVKISVVGIDG
-1691 RVVATRKS
+1691 RIAVTGKS
-1699 IASEGSNV
+1699 TANAGTNAI
-1707 VSMQKPKQGVY
+1707 SMKKPKQGVY
-1718 FVRLKVGS
+1718 YVKVKVGS
-1726 QTATSRILVP
+1726 LSAVTRVMVR

>member
-17 MSAFAAE
+17 MSALAAE
-24 KPLDWD
+24 PPLNWA

-116 ASDLDFHELQAG
+116 ASNLDFHELQAG

-163 SSVGLFKEISNAT
+163 SSVGLFKEISNAI
-176 VKNLIFSNVQFVTST
+176 VKNVAFSDVQFVTST
-191 LNSSDLGAK
+191 LNPSDLGTK
-200 YFPVGALAGKIYK
+200 YYPVGALAGKIFR
-213 SEVNG
+213 SSVEG
-218 VDLNNVVIQG
+218 VDFTNVVIQG

-243 LNFYAYGTNNVV
+243 SGFWSFGTNNVV
-255 KVSNE
+255 NVSNE
-260 IQVIDG
+260 IAVADG

-274 GISYTYG
+274 NISYTKG

-294 QTSFDNINLQV
+294 QSSFDNINLQV
-305 DVRNKAAVDLSSVG
+305 DVRNNAAVDLSSVG
-319 GLVGLYVTKGNQNYE
+319 GLVGLYVTKGNQNNE

-340 INKISIKGPN
+340 ITKISIKGPN
-350 TATGPVVAGGIS
+350 KASGPAVAGGIS

-397 SIFKM
+397 SIFKK

-423 KLEISNASVTDF
+423 KLEISNSSVTDF

-516 NEDAVA
+516 NENAVA

-569 RTTNYIKVVDDGVD
+569 RSSNYIKVVDDGVD
-583 SYVGGVIGKFPLV
+583 SYVGGVVGKFPLI
-596 SSGNSKISFKDVQ
+596 SSGDSKISFKDVQ
-609 VGPRSSKKSILLDY
+609 VVPRSSKKSILLDY
-623 EAFGTPGYDS
+623 EAYGTPGYDS

-661 LDGENG
+661 LDGANG

-679 VGKSRAAEAI
+679 VGKSRASEAI
-689 TIKNTY
+689 TVKNTY
-695 SNGDI
+695 SDGNI
-700 SDGFAVEE
+700 SDGFAVEKANE
-708 ADEKAPKNKVGYL
+708 EAPKNKVGYL

-822 AGGLPFFGTA
+822 AGGLPFFGTP

-875 ATPAPKDGKCFD
+875 ATPAPKGGQCFD
-887 KWSEDF
+887 KWSEDYT
-893 SHVMEA
+893 HIMAAVDI
-899 MEVLAQYKKCEF
+899 LAQYKVCTYTVVF
-911 TVTFTYRKKDGT
+911 TDEDGT
-923 SGQKSQKVEYE
+923 KIFDTQTVEYNKN
-934 ESATAPSKDDVLQ
+934 ATAPTDLELPEGQCFDSWDGTYTSVKSDLTIKA
-947 KTADGL
+947 KTAP
-953 CFEGWGEDFSK
+953 C
-964 VTGDLE
+964 T
-970 VPAKY
+970 
-975 ETCKYT
+975 YT
-981 VRFLVFDNLGITET
+981 VKFTDEAGTKVFKTQTVEYNKNATAPTE
-995 KKEEVVLHGGDAT
+995 LDL
-1008 PPEVPEKKDGMCFV
+1008 PEG
-1022 GWAPSYVHVT
+1022 
-1032 TPLDITAKYETC
+1032 
-1044 KYEVTFTYRKED
+1044 
-1056 GKQGEKTVTVLHGKD
+1056 
-1071 ANAPEIPEK
+1071 
-1080 VGDKCFDHWND
+1080 KCFDSWD
-1091 DFANVTDNL
+1091 GTYTNVKADL
-1100 TVEAVYK
+1100 TVKV
-1107 DCKTSNS
+1107 KTKACGNS
-1114 SSSSSDVSSSS
+1114 SSSSSGNTSE
-1125 SSVNSSSSSS
+1125 SSS
-1135 SSSAKSNSSSSSS
+1135 SSSAGNGGNSSSAGNGNASSSSAGNDKSSSSSS
-1148 SAKSNSKSSS
+1148 EKKYLHEIAK
-1158 SSAKSDSKSSS
+1158 
-1169 SKGVGPASGSSSSKN
+1169 
-1184 GSGNGD
+1184 
-1190 SHLKEIV
+1190 
-1197 APTVDN
+1197 PTATQ
-1203 DGNVLRMTFNEKQSE
+1203 DGKALRMEFDNQLANMSE
-1218 KLDDV
+1218 KV
-1223 DFRIV
+1223 DCHIQV
-1228 VKSDAGI
+1228 VSEAGI
-1235 YLDTVVEG
+1235 YLDTVVDG
-1243 EDVARVQNATW
+1243 KTVGGAKNGTW
-1254 RLDPAPVGDFEVS
+1254 RLDPAPAGEYTVFI
-1267 VTLLEGKESYS
+1267 TLKDGVDSIPYQKT
-1278 YPSQLFKNDDKKN
+1278 FKSIEKRELATN
-1291 MNLVH
+1291 
-1296 DSWRMFSIYA
+1296 SWQTLSLYA
-1306 FCRDKGEKCQNEM
+1306 FCQNKGEECLSDLEERFARKLNNRAAEQCEEM
-1319 YDHIARQGAAWA
+1319 KSEVKRGNAPDNDQFYR
-1331 IEECNQMKDELKKG
+1331 E
-1345 ASFDAQTRLKMDE
+1345 MDE
-1358 TCRLADESQNGAV
+1358 VCAQANSSEV
-1371 SSVFWWDETNPVGD
+1371 STSIYWWDETNPIGD
-1385 YWQYRKFDVNQ
+1385 YWQYRKFSVNDK
-1396 EFDSTRGYWYGPVED
+1396 FDSTRGYWYGPINSEPLVM
-1411 DSLTLGLQTP
+1411 SLQTP
-1421 NMDDEI
+1421 NMKDEI
-1427 VWNLKNKY
+1427 VWRLENKFS
-1435 TGWNLVANPFG
+1435 GWNLVANPFG
-1446 WFVKLPEDEKMTFCR
+1446 WFVKLPEDEKLTFCR
-1461 WNPESGGYVP
+1461 WNPETSGYVP
-1471 VDTLEP
+1471 ADTLEP
-1477 YEAIWVYTEKSMT
+1477 YEAIWVHTEKPMT

-1500 LENEREPLAKS
+1500 LEDEKGKKSLNKNAASDDWNLRVVLADNNGKLDSWNELAVGS
-1511 ASSENWKFNV
+1511 ASS
-1521 VLSDDRGRR
+1521 LS
-1530 DSWNVL
+1530 
-1536 ASGKTASSLA
+1536 

-1557 LSIVDN
+1557 LSIVE
-1563 GKFLA
+1563 GKKRLA
-1568 KSVKENSDDI
+1568 KSVKQNADDLE
-1578 VWNLEASATSARKGH
+1578 WNLEASATTMRDGH
-1593 LSFEGI
+1593 LSFEGL
-1599 ESVWSAGMRVFVTVD
+1599 ESVWAKGLRVYATVD
-1614 DETVEI
+1614 NETVEVVKDRP
-1620 VDNQSLDMALS
+1620 VDLKLS
-1631 TKSKSVSVRVA
+1631 SKAKNVSVRVSKSA
-1642 KNAAPIS
+1642 
-1649 VVKNLLKGFRVNLAS
+1649 VVAGVTKNLLKGLRVNQTP
-1664 NALNVGFDAASKLS
+1664 NVLNVGFDAAAKLA
-1678 GANVKVSVVGIDG
+1678 GAKVKISVVGIDG
-1691 RVVATRKS
+1691 RIAVTGKS
-1699 IASEGSNV
+1699 TANAGTNAI
-1707 VSMQKPKQGVY
+1707 SMKKPKQGVY
-1718 FVRLKVGS
+1718 FVKVKAGS
-1726 QTATSRILVP
+1726 QSAITRIVVR

>member
-17 MSAFAAE
+17 MSALAAE
-24 KPLDWD
+24 PPLNWA

-94 KFGFRWRTNPDPDMK
+94 KFGFRWRTNPDPDLK

-116 ASDLDFHELQAG
+116 ASNLDFHELQAG

-163 SSVGLFKEISNAT
+163 SSVGLFKEISNAI
-176 VKNLIFSNVQFVTST
+176 VKNVAFSDVQFVTST
-191 LNSSDLGAK
+191 LNPSDLGTK
-200 YFPVGALAGKIYK
+200 YYPVGALAGKIFR
-213 SEVNG
+213 SSVEG
-218 VDLNNVVIQG
+218 VDFTNVVIQA
-228 PLAGGLAGVIEESLI
+228 PLAGGLAGVIEESSI
-243 LNFYAYGTNNVV
+243 SDFYSYGTGNVV

-260 IQVIDG
+260 IAVADG

-274 GISYTYG
+274 NISYTKG
-281 YKALVGGLAGVAY
+281 YKVLVGGLAGVAY

-319 GLVGLYVTKGNQNYE
+319 GLVGLYVTKGNQNNE

-340 INKISIKGPN
+340 ITKISIKGPN
-350 TATGPVVAGGIS
+350 KASGPVVAGGIA

-569 RTTNYIKVVDDGVD
+569 RSSNYIKVVDDGVD
-583 SYVGGVIGKFPLV
+583 SYVGGVVGKFPLI
-596 SSGNSKISFKDVQ
+596 SSGDSKISFKDVQ
-609 VGPRSSKKSILLDY
+609 VVPRSSKKSILLDY
-623 EAFGTPGYDS
+623 EAYGTPGYDS

-661 LDGENG
+661 LDGANG

-679 VGKSRAAEAI
+679 VGKSRASEAI
-689 TIKNTY
+689 TVKNTY
-695 SNGDI
+695 SDGNI
-700 SDGFAVEE
+700 SDGFAVEK
-708 ADEKAPKNKVGYL
+708 ADEEAPKNKVGYL

-770 ATNNVRN
+770 AKNNVRN
-777 GAKTE
+777 GKKTD

-875 ATPAPKDGKCFD
+875 ATPAPKGGQCFD
-887 KWSEDF
+887 KWSEDYT
-893 SHVMEA
+893 HIMAAVDI
-899 MEVLAQYKKCEF
+899 LAQYKICTYTVVF
-911 TVTFTYRKKDGT
+911 TNEDGT
-923 SGQKSQKVEYE
+923 KIFDTQTVEYDKN
-934 ESATAPSKDDVLQ
+934 ATAP
-947 KTADGL
+947 T
-953 CFEGWGEDFSK
+953 
-964 VTGDLE
+964 DLE
-970 VPAKY
+970 
-975 ETCKYT
+975 
-981 VRFLVFDNLGITET
+981 L
-995 KKEEVVLHGGDAT
+995 
-1008 PPEVPEKKDGMCFV
+1008 PEG
-1022 GWAPSYVHVT
+1022 
-1032 TPLDITAKYETC
+1032 
-1044 KYEVTFTYRKED
+1044 
-1056 GKQGEKTVTVLHGKD
+1056 
-1071 ANAPEIPEK
+1071 
-1080 VGDKCFDHWND
+1080 KCFDSWDGTYTSVKSDLTIKAKTAPCTYTVKFTDEAGTKVFKTQTVEYNKNATAPTD
-1091 DFANVTDNL
+1091 LELPEGKCFDSWDGTYTSVKSDLTIKAKTAPCTYTVEFTDEAGTKVFKTQTVEYNKDATAPTELDLPEGKCFDSWDGTYTNVKADL
-1100 TVEAVYK
+1100 TVKV
-1107 DCKTSNS
+1107 KTKTCGNS
-1114 SSSSSDVSSSS
+1114 SSSSSGNTSE
-1125 SSVNSSSSSS
+1125 SSS
-1135 SSSAKSNSSSSSS
+1135 SSSAGNGGNSSSAGNGNASSSSAGNDKSSSSSS
-1148 SAKSNSKSSS
+1148 EKKYLHEIAK
-1158 SSAKSDSKSSS
+1158 
-1169 SKGVGPASGSSSSKN
+1169 
-1184 GSGNGD
+1184 
-1190 SHLKEIV
+1190 
-1197 APTVDN
+1197 PTATQ
-1203 DGNVLRMTFNEKQSE
+1203 DGKALRMEFDNQLANMSE
-1218 KLDDV
+1218 KV
-1223 DFRIV
+1223 DCHIQV
-1228 VKSDAGI
+1228 VSEAGI
-1235 YLDTVVEG
+1235 YLDTVVDG
-1243 EDVARVQNATW
+1243 KTVGGVKNGTW
-1254 RLDPAPVGDFEVS
+1254 RLDPAPAGEYTVFI
-1267 VTLLEGKESYS
+1267 TLKDGVDSIPYQKT
-1278 YPSQLFKNDDKKN
+1278 FKSIEKRELATN
-1291 MNLVH
+1291 
-1296 DSWRMFSIYA
+1296 SWQTLSLYA
-1306 FCRDKGEKCQNEM
+1306 FCQNKGEECLSDLEERFARKLNNRAAEQCEEM
-1319 YDHIARQGAAWA
+1319 KSEVKRGNAPDNDQFYR
-1331 IEECNQMKDELKKG
+1331 E
-1345 ASFDAQTRLKMDE
+1345 MDE
-1358 TCRLADESQNGAV
+1358 VCAQANSSEV
-1371 SSVFWWDETNPVGD
+1371 STSIYWWDETNPIGD
-1385 YWQYRKFDVNQ
+1385 YWQYRRFSVNDK
-1396 EFDSTRGYWYGPVED
+1396 FDSTRGYWYGPINSEPLVM
-1411 DSLTLGLQTP
+1411 SLQTP
-1421 NMDDEI
+1421 NMNDEI
-1427 VWNLKNKY
+1427 VWRLENKFS
-1435 TGWNLVANPFG
+1435 GWNLVANPFG
-1446 WFVKLPEDEKMTFCR
+1446 WYVKIPKEKGFQFCQWDPEAST
-1461 WNPESGGYVP
+1461 YVEL
-1471 VDTLEP
+1471 DTLGP
-1477 YEAIWVYTEKSMT
+1477 YEAIWVHTEKPMT
-1490 YRIPLKAVIV
+1490 YRIPLKAAIV
-1500 LENEREPLAKS
+1500 FEEEKGKKS
-1511 ASSENWKFNV
+1511 LNKNAAPDDWNLRV
-1521 VLSDDRGRR
+1521 VLADNNGKR
-1530 DSWNVL
+1530 DSWNEL
-1536 ASGKTASSLA
+1536 AAGKTASTLG

-1557 LSIVDN
+1557 LSIVD
-1563 GKFLA
+1563 GKKRLV
-1568 KSVKENSDDI
+1568 KSVKKNADD
-1578 VWNLEASATSARKGH
+1578 LEWDLEVSATTMRDGH
-1593 LSFEGI
+1593 LSFEGL
-1599 ESVWSAGMRVFVTVD
+1599 ESVWAKGLRVYATVD
-1614 DETVEI
+1614 NETVEI
-1620 VDNQSLDMALS
+1620 AKDRPLDVTLS
-1631 TKSKSVSVRVA
+1631 SKAKNISVRVTKSA
-1642 KNAAPIS
+1642 
-1649 VVKNLLKGFRVNLAS
+1649 VVSGVSKNLLKGLHVNQTP
-1664 NALNVGFDAASKLS
+1664 NVLNVGFDAASKLA
-1678 GANVKVSVVGIDG
+1678 GAKVKISVVGIDG
-1691 RVVATRKS
+1691 RIVATGKS
-1699 IASEGSNV
+1699 TVNAGTNAI
-1707 VSMQKPKQGVY
+1707 SMKKPKQGVY
-1718 FVRLKVGS
+1718 FVKVKVGS
-1726 QTATSRILVP
+1726 LSAVTRVMVR

>member
-17 MSAFAAE
+17 MSALAAE
-24 KPLDWD
+24 PPLNWA

-116 ASDLDFHELQAG
+116 ASNLDFHELQAG

-163 SSVGLFKEISNAT
+163 SSVGLFKEISNAI
-176 VKNLIFSNVQFVTST
+176 VKNVAFSDVQFVTST
-191 LNSSDLGAK
+191 LNPSDLGTK
-200 YFPVGALAGKIYK
+200 YYPVGALAGKIFR
-213 SEVNG
+213 SSVEG
-218 VDLNNVVIQG
+218 VDFTNVVIQG

-243 LNFYAYGTNNVV
+243 SGFWSFGTNNVV
-255 KVSNE
+255 NVSNE
-260 IQVIDG
+260 IAVADG

-274 GISYTYG
+274 NISYTKG

-319 GLVGLYVTKGNQNYE
+319 GLVGLYVTKGNQNNE

-340 INKISIKGPN
+340 ITKISIKGPN
-350 TATGPVVAGGIS
+350 KASGPAVAGGIS

-397 SIFKM
+397 SIFKK

-423 KLEISNASVTDF
+423 KLEISNSSVTDF

-516 NEDAVA
+516 NENAVA

-569 RTTNYIKVVDDGVD
+569 RSSNYIKVVDDGVD
-583 SYVGGVIGKFPLV
+583 SYVGGVVGKFPLI
-596 SSGNSKISFKDVQ
+596 SSGDSKISFKDVQ
-609 VGPRSSKKSILLDY
+609 VVPRNSKKSILLDY

-661 LDGENG
+661 LDGANG

-679 VGKSRAAEAI
+679 VGKSRASEAI
-689 TIKNTY
+689 TVKNTY
-695 SNGDI
+695 SDGNI
-700 SDGFAVEE
+700 SDGFAVEK
-708 ADEKAPKNKVGYL
+708 ADEEAPKNKVGYL

-733 SILISNFHYGVDN
+733 SILISNFHHGEDN
-746 VAAIGDADGSSVK
+746 VVAIGDADGSSVK

-804 LNSPWTETEDL
+804 LNSPWTESEDM

-822 AGGLPFFGTA
+822 AGGLPFFGTP
-832 STGQVVL
+832 STEQIVS

-875 ATPAPKDGKCFD
+875 ATPAPKGGQCFD
-887 KWSEDF
+887 KWSEDYT
-893 SHVMEA
+893 HIMAAVNI
-899 MEVLAQYKKCEF
+899 LAQYKICTYTVVF
-911 TVTFTYRKKDGT
+911 TNEDGT
-923 SGQKSQKVEYE
+923 KIFDTQTVEYNKN
-934 ESATAPSKDDVLQ
+934 ATAP
-947 KTADGL
+947 T
-953 CFEGWGEDFSK
+953 
-964 VTGDLE
+964 DLE
-970 VPAKY
+970 
-975 ETCKYT
+975 
-981 VRFLVFDNLGITET
+981 L
-995 KKEEVVLHGGDAT
+995 
-1008 PPEVPEKKDGMCFV
+1008 PEG
-1022 GWAPSYVHVT
+1022 
-1032 TPLDITAKYETC
+1032 
-1044 KYEVTFTYRKED
+1044 
-1056 GKQGEKTVTVLHGKD
+1056 
-1071 ANAPEIPEK
+1071 
-1080 VGDKCFDHWND
+1080 KCFDSWNGTYTSVKSDLTIKAKTAPCTYTVKFTD
-1091 DFANVTDNL
+1091 DAGTKVFKKQTVEYGNDATAPAELDLPEGQCFDSWDGIFTNVKADL
-1100 TVEAVYK
+1100 TVKV
-1107 DCKTSNS
+1107 KTKACGNS
-1114 SSSSSDVSSSS
+1114 SSSSSGNTSE
-1125 SSVNSSSSSS
+1125 SSS
-1135 SSSAKSNSSSSSS
+1135 SSSAGNGGNSSSAGNGNASSSSAGNDKSSSSSS
-1148 SAKSNSKSSS
+1148 EKKYLHEIAK
-1158 SSAKSDSKSSS
+1158 
-1169 SKGVGPASGSSSSKN
+1169 
-1184 GSGNGD
+1184 
-1190 SHLKEIV
+1190 
-1197 APTVDN
+1197 PTATQ
-1203 DGNVLRMTFNEKQSE
+1203 DGKALRMEFDNQLANMSE
-1218 KLDDV
+1218 KV
-1223 DFRIV
+1223 DCHIQV
-1228 VKSDAGI
+1228 VSEAGI
-1235 YLDTVVEG
+1235 YLDTVVDG
-1243 EDVARVQNATW
+1243 KTVGGAKNGTW
-1254 RLDPAPVGDFEVS
+1254 RLDPAPAGEYTVFI
-1267 VTLLEGKESYS
+1267 TLKDGVDSIPYQKT
-1278 YPSQLFKNDDKKN
+1278 FKSIEKRELATN
-1291 MNLVH
+1291 
-1296 DSWRMFSIYA
+1296 SWQTLSLYA
-1306 FCRDKGEKCQNEM
+1306 FCQNKGEECLSDLEERF
-1319 YDHIARQGAAWA
+1319 ARKLNNRAA
-1331 IEECNQMKDELKKG
+1331 EQCEKMKSEVKRGNAPDNDQFYRE
-1345 ASFDAQTRLKMDE
+1345 MDE
-1358 TCRLADESQNGAV
+1358 VCAQANSSEV
-1371 SSVFWWDETNPVGD
+1371 STSIYWWDETNPIGD
-1385 YWQYRKFDVNQ
+1385 YWQYRRFSVNDK
-1396 EFDSTRGYWYGPVED
+1396 FDSTRGYWYGPINSEPLVM
-1411 DSLTLGLQTP
+1411 SLQTP
-1421 NMDDEI
+1421 NMKDEI
-1427 VWNLKNKY
+1427 VWRLENKFS
-1435 TGWNLVANPFG
+1435 GWNLVANPFG
-1446 WFVKLPEDEKMTFCR
+1446 WFVKLPEDEKLTFCR
-1461 WNPESGGYVP
+1461 WNPETSGYVP
-1471 VDTLEP
+1471 ADTLEP
-1477 YEAIWVYTEKSMT
+1477 YEAIWVHTEKPMT

-1500 LENEREPLAKS
+1500 LEDEKGKKS
-1511 ASSENWKFNV
+1511 LNKNAASDDWNLRV
-1521 VLSDDRGRR
+1521 VLADNNGKR
-1530 DSWNVL
+1530 DSWNEL
-1536 ASGKTASSLA
+1536 AVGSASSLS

-1557 LSIVDN
+1557 LSIVE
-1563 GKFLA
+1563 GKKRLA
-1568 KSVKENSDDI
+1568 KSVKQNADDLE
-1578 VWNLEASATSARKGH
+1578 WNLEASATTMRDGH
-1593 LSFEGI
+1593 LSFEGL
-1599 ESVWSAGMRVFVTVD
+1599 ESVWAKGLRVYATVD
-1614 DETVEI
+1614 NETVEVVKDRP
-1620 VDNQSLDMALS
+1620 VDLKLS
-1631 TKSKSVSVRVA
+1631 SKAKNVSVRVSKSA
-1642 KNAAPIS
+1642 
-1649 VVKNLLKGFRVNLAS
+1649 VVAGVTKNLLKGLRVNQTP
-1664 NALNVGFDAASKLS
+1664 NVLNVGFDAAAKLA
-1678 GANVKVSVVGIDG
+1678 GAKVKISVVGIDG
-1691 RVVATRKS
+1691 RIAVTGKS
-1699 IASEGSNV
+1699 TADAGTNAI
-1707 VSMQKPKQGVY
+1707 SMKKPKQGVY
-1718 FVRLKVGS
+1718 FVKVKAGS
-1726 QTATSRILVP
+1726 QSAITRIVVR

>member
-17 MSAFAAE
+17 MSALAAE
-24 KPLDWD
+24 PPLNWA

-94 KFGFRWRTNPDPDMK
+94 KFGFRWRTNPDPDLK

-116 ASDLDFHELQAG
+116 ASNLDFHELQAG

-163 SSVGLFKEISNAT
+163 SSVGLFKEISNAI
-176 VKNLIFSNVQFVTST
+176 VKNVAFSDVQFVTST
-191 LNSSDLGAK
+191 LNPSDLGTK
-200 YFPVGALAGKIYK
+200 YYPVGALAGKIFR
-213 SEVNG
+213 SSVEG
-218 VDLNNVVIQG
+218 VDFTNVVIQG
-228 PLAGGLAGVIEESLI
+228 PLAGGLAGVIEESSI
-243 LNFYAYGTNNVV
+243 SDFYSYGTGNVV

-260 IQVIDG
+260 IAVADG

-274 GISYTYG
+274 NISYTKG
-281 YKALVGGLAGVAY
+281 YKALVGGLAGVTY

-305 DVRNKAAVDLSSVG
+305 DVRNNAAVDLSSVG

-340 INKISIKGPN
+340 ITKISIKGPN
-350 TATGPVVAGGIS
+350 KASGPVVAGGIS

-516 NEDAVA
+516 NENAVA

-569 RTTNYIKVVDDGVD
+569 RSSNYIKVVDDGVD
-583 SYVGGVIGKFPLV
+583 SYVGGVVGKFPLI
-596 SSGNSKISFKDVQ
+596 SSGDSKISFKDVQ
-609 VGPRSSKKSILLDY
+609 VVPRSSKKSILLDY
-623 EAFGTPGYDS
+623 EAYGTPGYDS

-638 GLCGDCSLI
+638 GLCGECSLI

-689 TIKNTY
+689 TVKNTY
-695 SNGDI
+695 SNGNI
-700 SDGFAVEE
+700 SDGFAVEK
-708 ADEKAPKNKVGYL
+708 ADEEAPKNKVGYL

-733 SILISNFHYGVDN
+733 SILISNFHYGEDN
-746 VAAIGDADGSSVK
+746 VVAIGDADGSSVK

-770 ATNNVRN
+770 AKNNVRN
-777 GAKTE
+777 GEKTD
-782 LTAKNNGYVSK
+782 LTANNNGYVSK

-875 ATPAPKDGKCFD
+875 ATPAPKGGQCFD
-887 KWSEDF
+887 KWSEDYT
-893 SHVMEA
+893 HIMAAVDI
-899 MEVLAQYKKCEF
+899 LAQYKICTYTVVF
-911 TVTFTYRKKDGT
+911 TNEDGT
-923 SGQKSQKVEYE
+923 KIFDTQTVEYNKN
-934 ESATAPSKDDVLQ
+934 ATAP
-947 KTADGL
+947 T
-953 CFEGWGEDFSK
+953 
-964 VTGDLE
+964 DLE
-970 VPAKY
+970 
-975 ETCKYT
+975 
-981 VRFLVFDNLGITET
+981 L
-995 KKEEVVLHGGDAT
+995 
-1008 PPEVPEKKDGMCFV
+1008 PEG
-1022 GWAPSYVHVT
+1022 
-1032 TPLDITAKYETC
+1032 
-1044 KYEVTFTYRKED
+1044 
-1056 GKQGEKTVTVLHGKD
+1056 
-1071 ANAPEIPEK
+1071 
-1080 VGDKCFDHWND
+1080 KCFDSWD
-1091 DFANVTDNL
+1091 GTYTNVKADL
-1100 TVEAVYK
+1100 TVKV
-1107 DCKTSNS
+1107 KTKACGNS
-1114 SSSSSDVSSSS
+1114 SSSSSGNTSE
-1125 SSVNSSSSSS
+1125 SSS
-1135 SSSAKSNSSSSSS
+1135 SSSAGNGGNSSSAGHGNASSSSAGNGKYSSGGSVNDESSSSSTEHKKYLLDI
-1148 SAKSNSKSSS
+1148 A
-1158 SSAKSDSKSSS
+1158 
-1169 SKGVGPASGSSSSKN
+1169 
-1184 GSGNGD
+1184 
-1190 SHLKEIV
+1190 E
-1197 APTVDN
+1197 PTATQ
-1203 DGNVLRMTFNEKQSE
+1203 DGKALRMEFDNQLANMSE
-1218 KLDDV
+1218 KV
-1223 DFRIV
+1223 DCHIQV
-1228 VKSDAGI
+1228 VSEAGI
-1235 YLDTVVEG
+1235 YLDTVVDG
-1243 EDVARVQNATW
+1243 KTVGGVKNGTW
-1254 RLDPAPVGDFEVS
+1254 RLDPAPAGEYTVFI
-1267 VTLLEGKESYS
+1267 TLKDGVDSIPYQKT
-1278 YPSQLFKNDDKKN
+1278 FKSIEKRELATN
-1291 MNLVH
+1291 
-1296 DSWRMFSIYA
+1296 SWQTLSLYA
-1306 FCRDKGEKCQNEM
+1306 FCQNKGEECLSDLEERFARKLNNRAAEQCEEM
-1319 YDHIARQGAAWA
+1319 KSEVKRGNAPDNDQFYR
-1331 IEECNQMKDELKKG
+1331 E
-1345 ASFDAQTRLKMDE
+1345 MDE
-1358 TCRLADESQNGAV
+1358 VCAQANGSDV
-1371 SSVFWWDETNPVGD
+1371 STSIFWWDETNPVGD
-1385 YWQYRKFDVNQ
+1385 YWQYRKFSVDDK
-1396 EFDSTRGYWYGPVED
+1396 FDSTRGYWYGPINSEPLVM
-1411 DSLTLGLQTP
+1411 SLETP
-1421 NMDDEI
+1421 DMKDEI
-1427 VWNLKNKY
+1427 VWRLENKFS
-1435 TGWNLVANPFG
+1435 GWNLVANPFG
-1446 WFVKLPEDEKMTFCR
+1446 WYVKIPKEKGFQFCQ
-1461 WNPESGGYVP
+1461 WDSEASTYVES
-1471 VDTLEP
+1471 DTLRP
-1477 YEAIWVYTEKSMT
+1477 YEAIWVHTEKPMT
-1490 YRIPLKAVIV
+1490 YRIPLKAAIV
-1500 LENEREPLAKS
+1500 FEEEKGKKS
-1511 ASSENWKFNV
+1511 LNKNAAPDDWNLRV
-1521 VLSDDRGRR
+1521 VLADNNGKR
-1530 DSWNVL
+1530 DSWNEL
-1536 ASGKTASSLA
+1536 AAGKTASTLG

-1557 LSIVDN
+1557 LSIVD
-1563 GKFLA
+1563 GKKRLV
-1568 KSVKENSDDI
+1568 KSVKKNADD
-1578 VWNLEASATSARKGH
+1578 LEWDLEVSATTMRDGH
-1593 LSFEGI
+1593 LSFEGL
-1599 ESVWSAGMRVFVTVD
+1599 ESVWAKGLRVYATVD
-1614 DETVEI
+1614 NETVEI
-1620 VDNQSLDMALS
+1620 AKDRPLDVTLS
-1631 TKSKSVSVRVA
+1631 SKAKNISVRVTKSA
-1642 KNAAPIS
+1642 
-1649 VVKNLLKGFRVNLAS
+1649 VVSEVSKNLLKGLRVNQTP
-1664 NALNVGFDAASKLS
+1664 NVLNVGFDAASKLA
-1678 GANVKVSVVGIDG
+1678 GAKVKISVVGIDG
-1691 RVVATRKS
+1691 RIVATGKS
-1699 IASEGSNV
+1699 TVNAGTNAI
-1707 VSMQKPKQGVY
+1707 SMKMPKQGVY
-1718 FVRLKVGS
+1718 FVKVKAGS
-1726 QTATSRILVP
+1726 QSAVTRVMVR